1 MTAVRIRRR
10 LVMFD
15 ALQNRHF
22 RWFWLGML
30 ASSATMEMSG
40 VAQGWLVY
48 ELAGSALALGW
59 VSSGWSIANSI
70 LSPFGGVISDR
81 VEKRQLLIW
90 TRGIMALSALAITGL
105 VAAGVIEVWHMAAY
119 SLFRGVLFALLMP
132 AQNAYLAELVDRRT
146 MLNALSLNSIG
157 MGLAGIFSSSLAG
170 LLIDTIGVHS
180 VFLAI
185 ALLYLVVCL
194 TVLKLP
200 STGHSDPGGRSV
212 WSDLGEGLGYLRVC
226 SIMVP
231 LLGLVFARGLLAMP
245 YRTFMPKYAQDV
257 MGLDAKGL
265 GILMAAPGAGS
276 LASSL
281 VLASLGDFRGKG
293 RLLLTAGV
301 IMGLA
306 LVLFANTQLF
316 VPVLL
321 LLGIVGATGNI
332 CMVTNQALI
341 QANCDAPF
349 LGRVMSAYMLMFGLT
364 QLGTIPTGALA
375 DRLGVPLIIALQ
387 GGLFALVFV
396 LVLFL
401 LPRLRR
407 LE

>member
-15 ALQNRHF
+15 ALQNRHY

-81 VEKRQLLIW
+81 MEKRQLLLW

-105 VAAGVIEVWHMAAY
+105 VALGVVQVWHMAAY

-132 AQNAYLAELVDRRT
+132 AQNAYLADLVDRRT

-194 TVLKLP
+194 TMLKLP
-200 STGHSDPGGRSV
+200 STGRSNPGGRSV
-212 WSDLGEGLGYLRVC
+212 WSDLGEGLGYLRIR

-276 LASSL
+276 LVSAL

-293 RLLLTAGV
+293 RLLMAAGV
-301 IMGLA
+301 IMGVA

-375 DRLGVPLIIALQ
+375 DRLGVPLVVALQ